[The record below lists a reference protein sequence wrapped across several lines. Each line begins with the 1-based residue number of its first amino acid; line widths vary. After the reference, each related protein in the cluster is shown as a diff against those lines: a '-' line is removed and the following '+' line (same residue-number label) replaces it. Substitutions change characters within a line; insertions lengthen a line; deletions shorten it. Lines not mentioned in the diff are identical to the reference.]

1 MGFFK
6 VLLITVFNE
15 RNIKWFYMYLL
26 HDLLRI
32 LCYSWALIF
41 DQDCARDQD
50 CAGGGGGIARDPD
63 CARVRLRASKIARG
77 EILRAIKNARGK
89 DCARSRLQTSK
100 IARDQECAGED
111 CARSRLQASKIA
123 RGKDCAGE
131 RLRAIKTAREKDC
144 ARVRLCGIK
153 IARLCW
159 RLEDHVFLI
168 FRVVEKGWPYGA
180 GVMENMTSLV

>member
-1 MGFFK
+1 MIYFVFFAIHE
-6 VLLITVFNE
+6 LLSS
-15 RNIKWFYMYLL
+15 IKTARAIKIVRGVGGR
-26 HDLLRI
+26 LRAI
-32 LCYSWALIF
+32 QTAREW
-41 DQDCARDQD
+41 DCAR
-50 CAGGGGGIARDPD
+50 ARLRGGKY
-63 CARVRLRASKIARG
+63 CARSRM
-77 EILRAIKNARGK
+77 RAIKNARGK